1 MCHYSDRA
9 REPTH
14 ESLEEL
20 LAEHAAESAEEDDPG
35 FAEME
40 EAEDVEIVT
49 DGGE

>member
-1 MCHYSDRA
+1 MCHYSDRP

-20 LAEHAAESAEEDDPG
+20 LAEHTTEDEAEEDPG
-35 FAEME
+35 FTEME